1 MATWSTSRTKITI
14 NGQSYESVDQMP
26 PEVRKQYETAMS
38 MLADRDGNG
47 IPDVLEGKGEGP
59 KALASVTRVVVN
71 GKTFSAGEVPEQL
84 RREATKLLGDAD
96 DIRPYHGGITLRLS
110 WTTLIFLI
118 LALILIAAL
127 LIHFALMRR

>member
-1 MATWSTSRTKITI
+1 MAKWSTSRTKITI

-59 KALASVTRVVVN
+59 KAFTSVSRVVVN
-71 GKTFSAGEVPEQL
+71 GKTFSTGEGGE
-84 RREATKLLGDAD
+84 
-96 DIRPYHGGITLRLS
+96 IRPDQGGITLRLS

-118 LALILIAAL
+118 LALVLIAAL
-127 LIHFALMRR
+127 LLHFAWMRR